1 MVSAVLIGPI
11 GASAAVP
18 EVTGSRTTIVNGVTN
33 PVPVV
38 GVIDATVDGS
48 VEVTNTA
55 DNPVP
60 TTVENTVGVDV
71 LSMPSNGLG
80 SIAIGGEPGQFDTIG
95 RGLGVFQFTY
105 DVELLYI
112 NIAAQ
117 CTENED
123 TEFAHIDIYVTPS
136 LFVLT
141 PRDHLA
147 HVSLKPGEVKN
158 AFITLPVPLQLSGGL
173 EQIFMRARTAH
184 NGETIDGCTGSNT
197 IYGWRYR

>member
-11 GASAAVP
+11 GASAAPP

-60 TTVENTVGVDV
+60 TTIENTVGVDV

-80 SIAIGGEPGQFDTIG
+80 SIAIGGEPGQFDTAG
-95 RGLGVFQFTY
+95 RGLGAFQFTY
-105 DVELLYI
+105 DVDLLYI

-117 CTENED
+117 CTENGD
-123 TEFAHIDIYVTPS
+123 TEFAHIDISVTPS
-136 LFVLT
+136 LGALT
-141 PRDHLA
+141 RDYLA

-158 AFITLPVPLQLSGGL
+158 AFITLPVPLQLNSAL
-173 EQIFMRARTAH
+173 EQIHIVARTEH

-197 IYGWRYR
+197 IFGWRYR